1 MHVALVTTFYPNQ
14 AEPLRAVFVRNL
26 ATALASRAKVSVVSP
41 FPYAPPFPRRQRW
54 AALRAV
60 PSETQ
65 DDTRTVFHPR
75 FIAVPKMA
83 MLNSATYAAAI
94 APRLRRLALSGHS
107 PRRRSTDFTP
117 PGHEAHRAP
126 RDSADLA
133 WRGRAID
140 VIHAHCAFPDGVAVA
155 IAAAMINLPFVLTA
169 HGSDINVYAEVASIR
184 PQLIWALKR
193 ASAVIAVSRA
203 MRDKIL
209 GLAPEI
215 GERLHHI
222 PCAGID

>member
-94 APRLRRLALSGHS
+94 APRLRSLARAPGFGRSRMAGARNRCHPCALRFSG
-107 PRRRSTDFTP
+107 RRRGRDRGGDDQSAVCAYRARQRYQRLCRSSIDP
-117 PGHEAHRAP
+117 PAIDLGIEARERGDCREP
-126 RDSADLA
+126 RDA
-133 WRGRAID
+133 GQN
-140 VIHAHCAFPDGVAVA
+140 P
-155 IAAAMINLPFVLTA
+155 
-169 HGSDINVYAEVASIR
+169 
-184 PQLIWALKR
+184 WAR
-193 ASAVIAVSRA
+193 SGNR
-203 MRDKIL
+203 
-209 GLAPEI
+209 
-215 GERLHHI
+215 
-222 PCAGID
+222 